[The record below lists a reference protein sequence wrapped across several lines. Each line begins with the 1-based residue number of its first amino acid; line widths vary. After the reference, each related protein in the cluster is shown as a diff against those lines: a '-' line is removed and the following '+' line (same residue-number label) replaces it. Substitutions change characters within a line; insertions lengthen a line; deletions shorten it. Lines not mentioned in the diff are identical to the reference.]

1 MRNEMQP
8 GLAATPEIPKIIVTV
23 AIAIAIAAVMPT

>member
-23 AIAIAIAAVMPT
+23 AIAIAAVMPT

>member
-8 GLAATPEIPKIIVTV
+8 GLAATPEIPKIIVVTV
-23 AIAIAIAAVMPT
+23 AIAIAAVMPT